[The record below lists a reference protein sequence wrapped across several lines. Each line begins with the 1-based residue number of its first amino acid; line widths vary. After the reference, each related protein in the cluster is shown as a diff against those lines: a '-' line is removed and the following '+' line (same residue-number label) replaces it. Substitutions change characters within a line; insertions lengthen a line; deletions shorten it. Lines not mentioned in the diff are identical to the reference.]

1 MRQEKEPRAALADYV
16 GSIGALVDRQVV
28 QDDDVASLKC
38 GCKLGFD
45 VDVKSCPVDCAWD
58 DPGSGQL
65 IASQSGD
72 ERRCLAELYISTV
85 LRLSQ
90 LLPGD
95 AVVQVSD
102 PQREDMRQ
110 FLSAIEEEGKLDP
123 KDLKVSMTLE
133 EAITFLR
140 KAYGVE

>member
-1 MRQEKEPRAALADYV
+1 M
-16 GSIGALVDRQVV
+16 
-28 QDDDVASLKC
+28 
-38 GCKLGFD
+38 
-45 VDVKSCPVDCAWD
+45 
-58 DPGSGQL
+58 
-65 IASQSGD
+65 
-72 ERRCLAELYISTV
+72 

-110 FLSAIEEEGKLDP
+110 FLSAIEEEGKLNP